1 MHLQYHPVLTYSI
14 YYRNKPVP
22 ERNLDRLS
30 GIDRDTTIKLLCR
43 IKMTFSRERH
53 RDPNNPFMNWYI
65 GLLPDGHAARLRS
78 LLYGE
83 NAAHFI
89 AVPLTINQVLVDLMN
104 EDKAENDGEYNHPAY
119 ISLAVLETLMIYNDH
134 HFHSVVVS
142 GREDNHDLLWELSLM
157 QDLNGKNQA
166 SFVRT
171 GMIKQ
176 AIFLTFLKQQLQDN
190 YDEFAKTLSA
200 KLGIP
205 ELVYVALL
213 YVNLQLCQDNRMAEK
228 DPLMTISPDN
238 QAYSVIEKL
247 SLVCDGQQNAPTH
260 SISNLMMKPFIRLAN
275 NYLSFTG
282 THDFALISE
291 VGWAHFLH
299 KEGTLV
305 SLLPNLKKDN
315 QFWAWI
321 GTYIEKFLLATVFKT
336 FHQTGLRVISS
347 DDLKTPDITLIL
359 NETDVFIIEIKSS
372 SLHFKDWESQDLPAF
387 KKYLT
392 DSFISEKKGAIQL
405 HKCLQH
411 LANDPEGLFGLRKP
425 LRKLK
430 IYPVIVY
437 TEPHVSTVA
446 VNDFIIKNA
455 PAVPEELAKEFGAI
469 QPLTMIDCD
478 FFLENSKVL
487 REKKRLIKDAILH
500 YHQTI
505 SLRKK
510 QYQKV
515 NSTVN
520 FSKAMETFDN
530 VVIGFDGLYRQD
542 QMIIAD
548 EVKMMFDVSN

>member
-14 YYRNKPVP
+14 YYPDKPVP

-30 GIDRDTTIKLLCR
+30 GIDRDTIIKLLCR

-53 RDPNNPFMNWYI
+53 RDPNCPFMNWFI
-65 GLLPDGHAARLRS
+65 GLLHDGHAAKLRAF
-78 LLYGE
+78 LYDK

-89 AVPLTINQVLVDLMN
+89 VVPLIMNQVLVDLMN
-104 EDKAENDGEYNHPAY
+104 QDEIENNSDHDHPAY

-134 HFHSVVVS
+134 HFRSVIIS
-142 GREDNHDLLWELSLM
+142 GREDNHDLLWELCLM

-176 AIFLTFLKQQLQDN
+176 AIFLDYLKQQLQDK
-190 YDEFAKTLSA
+190 YDEFAETLCA
-200 KLGIP
+200 NLGIP
-205 ELVYVALL
+205 ELVRVALL
-213 YVNLQLCQDNRMAEK
+213 YVNLQIDQDKRLAEK
-228 DPLMTISPDN
+228 DPLIAISPDH
-238 QAYSVIEKL
+238 QAYPVIEKL
-247 SLVCDGQQNAPTH
+247 NLVCEGQQNMPRH
-260 SISNLMMKPFIRLAN
+260 NIGNLMMKPFIRLSN

-291 VGWAHFLH
+291 VGWVHFLY
-299 KEGTLV
+299 KEGTLTHY
-305 SLLPNLKKDN
+305 LPNLKKDN
-315 QFWAWI
+315 QLWVWV
-321 GTYIEKFLLATVFKT
+321 GTYVEKFLLATVFKS
-336 FHQTGLRVISS
+336 FHQTGLRVICS
-347 DDLKTPDITLIL
+347 DDQKTPDITLIL
-359 NETDVFIIEIKSS
+359 NETDVFIIEIKSV
-372 SLHFKDWESQDLPAF
+372 SLHFNHWAKQDLPAF
-387 KKYLT
+387 KTYLS
-392 DSFISEKKGAIQL
+392 DSFISEKKGINQL

-425 LRKLK
+425 LKKLK

-455 PAVPEELAKEFGAI
+455 PAIPDGLANQFGAI
-469 QPLTMIDCD
+469 QPITMIECD

-487 REKKRLIKDAILH
+487 RGKKRLIKDAIVH
-500 YHQTI
+500 YHKTI
-505 SLRKK
+505 NLRKK

-530 VVIGFDGLYRQD
+530 TVIGFEGLYQQD
-542 QMIIAD
+542 QLVIAE
-548 EVKMMFDVSN
+548 EVKMMFNA

>member
-1 MHLQYHPVLTYSI
+1 MHVQYHPVLTYSI
-14 YYRNKPVP
+14 YYGDKPVP
-22 ERNLDRLS
+22 ERNLDLLS
-30 GIDRDTTIKLLCR
+30 GIDRDTIIKLLCR

-53 RDPNNPFMNWYI
+53 RDPNIPFMNWYI
-65 GLLPDGHAARLRS
+65 GLLPDGHSARLRTF
-78 LLYGE
+78 LYGK
-83 NAAHFI
+83 NAAHFV

-104 EDKAENDGEYNHPAY
+104 EDKAEKHEDYDHPAY

-134 HFHSVVVS
+134 HFRSVVNS
-142 GREDNHDLLWELSLM
+142 RREDNHDLLWELCLM

-176 AIFLTFLKQQLQDN
+176 AIFLGFIKQQLADK
-190 YDEFAKTLSA
+190 YDEFANTLSA

-205 ELVYVALL
+205 ELVSVALL
-213 YVNLQLCQDNRMAEK
+213 YVNLQLSQDIRLAEK
-228 DPLMTISPDN
+228 DPLMAISPDD
-238 QAYSVIEKL
+238 QAYPVIERL
-247 SLVCDGQQNAPTH
+247 NLVCEGQQNVPRH
-260 SISNLMMKPFIRLAN
+260 SVGNLMMKPFIRLSN

-282 THDFALISE
+282 THDFSLISE
-291 VGWAHFLH
+291 AGWAHFLQ

-305 SLLPNLKKDN
+305 NLLPNLKKDS
-315 QFWAWI
+315 QFFSWI
-321 GTYIEKFLLATVFKT
+321 GTYVEKFLLATVFKT
-336 FHQTGLRVISS
+336 FHQTGMRVICS

-359 NETDVFIIEIKSS
+359 NETDVFIIEIKSL
-372 SLHFKDWESQDLPAF
+372 SLHFKSWESQDLPAF

-405 HKCLQH
+405 NKCLQH
-411 LANDPEGLFGLRKP
+411 LANDPKGLFGLHMP

-437 TEPHVSTVA
+437 TESHVSTVA

-455 PAVPEELAKEFGAI
+455 PAVPEELAKQFGGI
-469 QPLTMIDCD
+469 HPLTMIECD

-500 YHQTI
+500 YHKTVK
-505 SLRKK
+505 LRKK

-515 NSTVN
+515 NSTLN

-530 VVIGFDGLYRQD
+530 IVIGFEGLYQQD
-542 QMIIAD
+542 HMVIAD
-548 EVKMMFDVSN
+548 EVKMMFDANS